1 MNYYFFYLTFIVIAL
16 STLIT
21 CTQHD
26 DDEPTSTTTLNG
38 SLYFASSKLNTV
50 SLGYQFLKRTI
61 YLQASPDVTNAYIIH
76 SHSILREKEIRDI
89 GKLFYQNEKFKL
101 FVFDISWNSFL
112 HPYEYGTNFHFEITD
127 GKTTK
132 TVYNEDETEEDFSL
146 STDNDALLGH
156 DVEIKLSEAKI
167 NDGKLEGE
175 IVTEPG
181 SKQKVTVRY
190 SVDNVKEEI
199 EAYKYFELPS
209 ELEKWKFEVDVQ
221 SNVDE
226 VYISEL
232 VYSYF
237 DEDEYEFKKDNN
249 FGKGYKI
256 SESGI
261 DNIELYY

>member
-1 MNYYFFYLTFIVIAL
+1 MKYYSLYLTFIIIL
-16 STLIT
+16 LTITT

-26 DDEPTSTTTLNG
+26 DDEPTSPTLYG
-38 SLYFASSKLNTV
+38 SLYFASSKLSTA

-61 YLQASPDVTNAYIIH
+61 YLQTSTDVTNAYIIH

-89 GKLFYQNEKFKL
+89 GKLFYQSEKLKL

-132 TVYNEDETEEDFSL
+132 SVYNEDETEEDFTL
-146 STDNDALLGH
+146 STDNDALLGY
-156 DVEIKLSEAKI
+156 DVEIKLSEAMI

-209 ELEKWKFEVDVQ
+209 ELEKWKFEVNVQ
-221 SNVDE
+221 SNVNE

-232 VYSYF
+232 VYNYF
-237 DEDEYEFKKDNN
+237 DEDEYEFKKDTN

-261 DNIELYY
+261 DDIELYY